1 MKMKPLFDLFPEFL
15 RKQPQKDLPL
25 DEMVRAAWVA
35 LVGQQ
40 IASRSHVFRLYNTR
54 LQVNVPDSRWQKQL
68 HRMEQ
73 RLLSRING
81 LVGTGRISGLDFRV
95 DPSMTVTPQ
104 PAAAAAPPR
113 KAPGR
118 ETAPPATDADVE
130 RSAQAIADPALR
142 ELFLRTS
149 RRMLK

>member
-1 MKMKPLFDLFPEFL
+1 MKMKPLFDLFPEFM

-54 LQVNVPDSRWQKQL
+54 LIVNVADSRWQKQL

-73 RLLSRING
+73 RLLSRINKMLG
-81 LVGTGRISGLDFRV
+81 SAKVSGLDFRV
-95 DPSMTVTPQ
+95 DPQMQVTPE
-104 PAAAAAPPR
+104 AAPPR

-118 ETAPPATDADVE
+118 ENAPPAADADLE
-130 RSAQAIADPALR
+130 RSAQGIADPALR